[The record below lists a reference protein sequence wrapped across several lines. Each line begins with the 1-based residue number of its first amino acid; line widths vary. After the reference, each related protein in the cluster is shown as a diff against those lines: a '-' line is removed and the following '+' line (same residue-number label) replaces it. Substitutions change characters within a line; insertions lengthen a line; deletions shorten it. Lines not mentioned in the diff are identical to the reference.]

1 MIFLVVLGCYRTFKG
16 VSVDLWGCKA
26 KANVLNIYLLLRDEI
41 TDEGDTWNLPEAG
54 AFITFSPGF
63 VKEPLW
69 VSCSMWSPRSLSPPI
84 GSNELLVSNLIEL
97 ADEGPPT
104 LESGEAATGCITM
117 GLLHSASDF
126 KGYEVVIKKLVDQEN
141 NEWEDLETRMVWNSA
156 GI

>member
-1 MIFLVVLGCYRTFKG
+1 MLGSYRTFKE

-26 KANVLNIYLLLRDEI
+26 KVNALNVYLLPRYEI
-41 TDEGDTWNLPEAG
+41 TDKGDTWNLLEAG
-54 AFITFSPGF
+54 AFIIFSPGF

-69 VSCSMWSPRSLSPPI
+69 ILCSMRSPRSLSPPI

-97 ADEGPPT
+97 SHEGPPT
-104 LESGEAATGCITM
+104 LESMEAATGSITM

-126 KGYEVVIKKLVDQEN
+126 EGYEVVIKKLVDQEN
-141 NEWEDLETRMVWNSA
+141 NEWEDLETRMVWNSE

>member
-1 MIFLVVLGCYRTFKG
+1 
-16 VSVDLWGCKA
+16 
-26 KANVLNIYLLLRDEI
+26 
-41 TDEGDTWNLPEAG
+41 
-54 AFITFSPGF
+54 
-63 VKEPLW
+63 
-69 VSCSMWSPRSLSPPI
+69 MWSPRSLSPPI

-97 ADEGPPT
+97 SYEGPPT
-104 LESGEAATGCITM
+104 LESGEAAAGCITM